1 MTSEIVII
9 TALDSELDKN
19 SLPSGI
25 DIIYS
30 GIGKI
35 NAAIATLNAI
45 HEFNP
50 KYIVNFGTVGAVKP
64 SLRGLIQIKTVLQ
77 RDMYAEPLA
86 PRGQTPFCSRPAT
99 YHSVGGEYICG
110 SGDSFVTHKDPW
122 LEKQNVDVVDM
133 ELFAIAAI
141 AHERQIPWYS
151 FKYITDDANESSGS
165 DWSEAVNHGE
175 RLFLDVLKTNFLKE

>member
-25 DIIYS
+25 NIIYS

-45 HEFNP
+45 HKFNP
-50 KYIVNFGTVGAVKP
+50 KYIVNFGTVGTVKA
-64 SLRGLIQIKTVLQ
+64 SIRGLIQIKTVLQ
-77 RDMYAEPLA
+77 RDMCAEPLA
-86 PRGQTPFCSRPAT
+86 PRGKTPFCTRPAE
-99 YHSVGGEYICG
+99 YHSIEGKYICG
-110 SGDSFVTHKDPW
+110 TGDSFVTIRDPW
-122 LEKQNVDVVDM
+122 LEEQKVDVVDM

-141 AHERQIPWYS
+141 AHESKVPWYS
-151 FKYITDDANESSGS
+151 FKYITDDANESSGAT
-165 DWSEAVNHGE
+165 WSEAVNHGE
-175 RLFLDVLKTNFLKE
+175 QLFLDVLKTKFL